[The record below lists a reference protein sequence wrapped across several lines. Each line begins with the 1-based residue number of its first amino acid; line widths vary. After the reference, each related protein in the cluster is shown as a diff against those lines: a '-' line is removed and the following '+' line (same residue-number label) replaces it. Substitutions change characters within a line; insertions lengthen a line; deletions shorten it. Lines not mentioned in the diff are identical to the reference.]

1 MSKAIH
7 FVVLVTLLA
16 SCVVG
21 NSHIDVSEIHD
32 DSLGGSSQ
40 IGSAQVSSVAFSNN
54 QLIIQGSSLLPVQ
67 KISIRGGSFSEDFS
81 IESITENK
89 IVANGIRNISFK
101 VGTIVNLVIS
111 DSLGSATF
119 PVSFELQN
127 GAIVDSHIS
136 GSANISQSKIQNLT
150 TDLASKFNSTD
161 IDTDVTLA
169 ANSDT
174 KVPSQKALKTFVAT
188 EIDANGKW
196 GKSGSDIYFNNGSV
210 GIGTSSPSKKLEV
223 YGTSQSTSTVSIT
236 RNSDSNFGSYLE
248 FSKSRVNGLGVSGDR
263 IGEIKFIAPDSG
275 GSSLTYSRIYSKS
288 TSATSGNASGDI
300 SFLTFQSGVEST
312 ALLIS
317 DYIYANRS
325 LQLEGSQTVLMR
337 DSNSSSGHGM
347 NFYKRRTSGAV
358 QSGDNLAWL
367 SAQGHDGTNWGSYSS
382 AIAFRATE
390 GQTASAA
397 GSQIQFQTT
406 QNGTTSPFIRMT
418 VNHDGNVGVGTTAPS
433 HLLHVNGVA
442 RSTQANFDTSS
453 DRRVKENIRDV
464 QNGLE
469 MIMKLRPVRYEYIEE
484 YVSHNR
490 ELSGVKTGFIAQEV
504 AQVDSTM
511 VKKIVEKYK
520 GKVVD
525 DFNVLN
531 TANMIPLLVSATQEQ
546 EREISSLRK
555 KNENLEM
562 KVAQIKEV
570 LCELKPSASL
580 CP

>member
-1 MSKAIH
+1 MKAIY
-7 FVVLVTLLA
+7 FVVLIGLLA

-32 DSLGGSSQ
+32 DTRGGSSQ
-40 IGSAQVSSVAFSNN
+40 IGRAQVSSVAISNN
-54 QLIIQGSSLLPVQ
+54 QLIVQGKSFLPVQ
-67 KISIRGGSFSEDFS
+67 KISITGDGFSEDFS

-89 IVANGIRNISFK
+89 IVANGLQNISFK
-101 VGTIVNLVIS
+101 VGSIFNLVIS
-111 DSLGSATF
+111 DSNGSASFSVT
-119 PVSFELQN
+119 FELQN
-127 GAIVDSHIS
+127 GAIVDAHIS
-136 GSANISQSKIQNLT
+136 GTANISQSKIQNLT
-150 TDLASKFNSTD
+150 TDLASKLNIAD
-161 IDTDVTLA
+161 IDIDPALA

-174 KVPSQKALKTFVAT
+174 KVSSQKAVKAFVAN

-210 GIGTSSPSKKLEV
+210 GIGTSSPSKRLEV

-248 FSKSRVNGLGVSGDR
+248 FSKSRVDGLGVSGDR
-263 IGEIKFIAPDSG
+263 IGEIKFIAPDSA
-275 GSSLTYSRIYSKS
+275 GSSLTYSRIYTKS

-300 SFLTFQSGVEST
+300 SFQTLQSGVEST

-337 DSNSSSGHGM
+337 NSNSSSGHGM
-347 NFYKRRTSGAV
+347 NFYKRRSSGAV
-358 QSGDNLAWL
+358 QSGDNLAWI

-382 AIAFRATE
+382 AISFRATE
-390 GQTASAA
+390 SQTASAA

-418 VNHDGNVGVGTTAPS
+418 VHHDGNVGIGTTAPS

-442 RSTQANFDTSS
+442 RSTQASFDTSS
-453 DRRVKENIRDV
+453 DRRVKDNIRDV

-469 MIMKLRPVRYEYIEE
+469 MIMKLRPVRYEYIKE
-484 YVSHNR
+484 YVSRSR
-490 ELSGVKTGFIAQEV
+490 ELAGVKTGFVAQEV
-504 AQVDSTM
+504 ALVDPTM
-511 VKKIVEKYK
+511 VKKIVEKYSD
-520 GKVVD
+520 KVIE

-546 EREISSLRK
+546 EREISSLRNM
-555 KNENLEM
+555 NEKLES
-562 KVAQIKEV
+562 KVNQMKEV
-570 LCELKPSASL
+570 LCEIKPSASL
-580 CP
+580 CH